1 MFDFTP
7 TTYLVKTCRLS
18 KPGDGTPFTHF
29 LQRFK
34 DMNAG
39 DFSGEPMLPKHCAKN
54 IWIVKPSGLN
64 QGRGIQVAWRCVV
77 AVCVSCWCVCWCVLC
92 VPSVVCCCVCFVVQG
107 VMVVLCGAL
116 SCWVAHCY
124 VVLCGVRCT
133 ALFVLLIPV
142 CVLCRCTY
150 ACT

>member
-1 MFDFTP
+1 MPDRLLRSLQAYYSDLGLNVFDFTP

-64 QGRGIQVAWRCVV
+64 QGRGIQVCGVAWRCVCRCSV
-77 AVCVSCWCVCWCVLC
+77 GVSRRWAV
-92 VPSVVCCCVCFVVQG
+92 VVC
-107 VMVVLCGAL
+107 AL
-116 SCWVAHCY
+116 SYKV
-124 VVLCGVRCT
+124 
-133 ALFVLLIPV
+133 
-142 CVLCRCTY
+142 
-150 ACT
+150 